1 MSTIQTADIKA
12 LREKTGVS
20 VIQCKKA
27 LEEAGGDAEKALI
40 ILTKKSGDIVLKKSD
55 RELRA
60 GVIQSYIHKG
70 GGVGAMVELNSE
82 TDFVAKNEE
91 FGRLAYEIAMH
102 CAAQRPRFLSRE
114 EVTDGD
120 MTKVREVFLDE
131 VKDKPKA
138 MQENIVKGKLDAYL
152 KERILL
158 EQDFIKNPEKT
169 IGDLLAEATQKFG
182 EKIQLARYVVYTVL
196 GK

>member
-1 MSTIQTADIKA
+1 MSIIQPADIKA
-12 LREKTGVS
+12 LREKTGIS

-70 GGVGAMVELNSE
+70 GAVGAMVELNSE

-91 FGRLAYEIAMH
+91 FGKLAYDIAMH

-120 MTKVREVFLDE
+120 LVKVREVFLDE
-131 VKDKPKA
+131 AKDKPKA
-138 MQENIVKGKLDAYL
+138 MHENIVKGKLDAYL

-169 IGDLLAEATQKFG
+169 IADLLAEATQKFG
-182 EKIQLARYVVYTVL
+182 EKIKLTRYIVYTVL
-196 GK
+196 EK